1 MSEFRRFWIVQCR
14 STGQFLTEGFGYS
27 NLAERAGRFYCPFEA
42 VDTAK
47 HDLDDDYAIFSAWE
61 KVDVVS

>member
-14 STGQFLTEGFGYS
+14 STGQFLTQDFTYS
-27 NLAERAGRFYCPFEA
+27 NLAVKAGKFYCPFEA

-47 HDLDDDYAIFSAWE
+47 SELDDDYSVFSAWE
-61 KVDVVS
+61 QVNVLS